1 MHVDRDMMKPLRDE
15 YDTAGMTTHVHYLDE
30 LVERIEDNNSPI
42 TTITEA
48 LALIETQANLDLYF
62 QQVFDQALDYCEPE
76 THAEGH
82 IVYRCM
88 LVDSQRE
95 LIVQPSAHI
104 LSGSDG
110 MGNV

>member
-1 MHVDRDMMKPLRDE
+1 MSISMGMMDLARRE
-15 YDTAGMTTHVHYLDE
+15 YETAGMKTHLHYLDE
-30 LVERIEDNNSPI
+30 FADMWKEGQRDGH
-42 TTITEA
+42 TTTSA

-62 QQVFDQALDYCEPE
+62 QQVFDQALEYCEPE

-82 IVYRCM
+82 TVYRCM

-95 LIVQPSAHI
+95 LIVQPTAHI